1 MLNLDYRFSMNRSV
15 LILLA
20 SLLLLGPVSCASKK
34 PPPKPEPP
42 PFAGETA
49 TLSITNGIHILS
61 QVPLPLGFAPAAGR
75 SPMWLQNGQEIGIV
89 GKVGADTVVLG
100 YGGQKWQTSRVLA
113 ADTGPNAAEQGRIV
127 DVAPSPD
134 GMTLAIAEVIPGQN
148 RLDIVLRDL
157 IAVGPG
163 NPIASF
169 DGEFDSAT
177 LAWLNNGTVALALR
191 AHPEMSPPPAPP
203 PAYGEEAE
211 PPPKPAESLQLIVV
225 TGTGSVAPLDIK
237 CPMSPLSWSAN
248 AVFAVGSG
256 DREVPPIII
265 DRRNSECR
273 QFGAVGPIR
282 VLDWDEDEEG
292 TFLYIKPDPMTG
304 SSAVYRYNIDT
315 GHEKQVAI
323 STGAAAFTSGGTV
336 IVEGNQ
342 SLTLRMAAERPN
354 EPLHAQIA
362 ISQPEQGEVQ
372 FKPLGFDTTPPMLAA
387 SSLTYSE
394 TIDAA
399 TIQTFAPGTPTMWR
413 KIINYSIANQSA
425 FLLATGAAR
434 GVVDMS
440 WSIHGRWLAIVDG
453 DQFKSMLTV
462 IVPPQ

>member
-15 LILLA
+15 LIPLA

-34 PPPKPEPP
+34 PPPKPVPP
-42 PFAGETA
+42 PFAGKTA
-49 TLSITNGIHILS
+49 TLSITNGIQILS
-61 QVPLPLGFAPAAGR
+61 QVTLPAGFAPSPERG
-75 SPMWLQNGQEIGIV
+75 PMWLQNGQEVGIV
-89 GKVGADTVVLG
+89 GEVGRDTVVLG
-100 YGGQKWQTSRVLA
+100 YSGQQWKTGRILA
-113 ADTGPNAAEQGRIV
+113 ADSGPGAAERGRIV
-127 DVAPSPD
+127 DVAASPD
-134 GMTLAIAEVIPGQN
+134 GMTLAIAEVIPSQR
-148 RLDIVLRDL
+148 RLDVVLRDL

-191 AHPEMSPPPAPP
+191 AHPETSPPPAPP
-203 PAYGEEAE
+203 PGSESEV
-211 PPPKPAESLQLIVV
+211 PPKPAESLQLIVV

-273 QFGAVGPIR
+273 QFGSVGPIR

-292 TFLYIKPDPMTG
+292 TFLYIKPDPTTG
-304 SSAVYRYNIDT
+304 GSGVYRHNIDT
-315 GHEKQVAI
+315 GRDKLVAI
-323 STGAAAFTSGGTV
+323 STGAAAFTNGGTV

-342 SLTLRMAAERPN
+342 KLTLRMAAERPN
-354 EPLHAQIA
+354 LSLPAQIA

-372 FKPLGFDTTPPMLAA
+372 FKPLGFNTTAPMLAA
-387 SSLTYSE
+387 SSLTYSD

-399 TIQTFAPGTPTMWR
+399 AIQTFAPGAPTSWR
-413 KIINYSIANQSA
+413 KIINYSIPNQSA
-425 FLLATGAAR
+425 FLVATGAAR

>member
-34 PPPKPEPP
+34 PPPKPVPP

-61 QVPLPLGFAPAAGR
+61 QAPLPLGFAPSGR

-89 GKVGADTVVLG
+89 GKIGGGTVVLG
-100 YGGQKWQTSRVLA
+100 YGGRNWQTNRVLA
-113 ADTGPNAAEQGRIV
+113 ADTGSNAAEQGRIV

-148 RLDIVLRDL
+148 RLDVILRDL

-191 AHPEMSPPPAPP
+191 VHPESSPPPAPP
-203 PAYGEEAE
+203 PGDESE

-265 DRRNSECR
+265 DRRNSACR
-273 QFGAVGPIR
+273 QFGSVGPIR
-282 VLDWDEDEEG
+282 VLDWDSDEEG

-304 SSAVYRYNIDT
+304 SSSVYRYNIDT
-315 GHEKQVAI
+315 GREKLVAI
-323 STGAAAFTSGGTV
+323 STGAASFTSGGTV

-342 SLTLRMAAERPN
+342 NLTLRMATERPDM
-354 EPLHAQIA
+354 PVHAQIA

-372 FKPLGFDTTPPMLAA
+372 FKPLGFDTTAPMLAA
-387 SSLTYSE
+387 SSLTYSD

-399 TIQTFAPGTPTMWR
+399 AIQTFAPGSPTTWR
-413 KIINYSIANQSA
+413 KIISYSVPNESA

-434 GVVDMS
+434 GPLGMS

>member
-1 MLNLDYRFSMNRSV
+1 MLSLDYRFSMNRSV

-34 PPPKPEPP
+34 PPPKPVPP

-61 QVPLPLGFAPAAGR
+61 QVNLPAGFAPSGR
-75 SPMWLQNGQEIGIV
+75 SPMWLQNGQEIGVV
-89 GKVGADTVVLG
+89 GKNGRATVVLG
-100 YGGQKWQTSRVLA
+100 YSGQQWKTGRVLA

-127 DVAPSPD
+127 DVAASPD
-134 GMTLAIAEVIPGQN
+134 GMTLAIAEVIPGQK
-148 RLDIVLRDL
+148 RLDVVLRDL

-191 AHPEMSPPPAPP
+191 AHPQTSPRPADESESPPKTP
-203 PAYGEEAE
+203 
-211 PPPKPAESLQLIVV
+211 ESLQLIVV

-273 QFGAVGPIR
+273 QFSTVGPIR

-292 TFLYIKPDPMTG
+292 TFLYIKPDPATG
-304 SSAVYRYNIDT
+304 SSGVYRYNIDT
-315 GHEKQVAI
+315 GHEKLVAI
-323 STGAAAFTSGGTV
+323 STGAAKFTSGGTV

-342 SLTLRMAAERPN
+342 NLTFRMATERPDL
-354 EPLHAQIA
+354 PVHAQIA

-372 FKPLGFDTTPPMLAA
+372 FKPLGFDTTAPMLAA
-387 SSLTYSE
+387 SSLTYSD

-399 TIQTFAPGTPTMWR
+399 AIQTFAPGTPTAWR
-413 KIINYSIANQSA
+413 KIINYSVPNQSA

-434 GVVDMS
+434 GTLGMS

-453 DQFKSMLTV
+453 DQFNSMLTV

>member
-34 PPPKPEPP
+34 PPPKPVPP

-61 QVPLPLGFAPAAGR
+61 QVPLPLGFAPSGR

-89 GKVGADTVVLG
+89 GKIGGGTVVLG
-100 YGGQKWQTSRVLA
+100 YGGQNWQTNRVLA
-113 ADTGPNAAEQGRIV
+113 ADTGSNAAEQGRIV

-148 RLDIVLRDL
+148 RLDVILRDL

-191 AHPEMSPPPAPP
+191 VHPESSPPPAPP
-203 PAYGEEAE
+203 PGDESE

-265 DRRNSECR
+265 DRRNSACR
-273 QFGAVGPIR
+273 QFGSVGPIR
-282 VLDWDEDEEG
+282 VLDWDSDEEG

-304 SSAVYRYNIDT
+304 SSSVYRYNIDT
-315 GHEKQVAI
+315 GREKLVAI
-323 STGAAAFTSGGTV
+323 STGAASFTSGGTV

-342 SLTLRMAAERPN
+342 NLTLRMATERPDM
-354 EPLHAQIA
+354 PVHAQIA

-372 FKPLGFDTTPPMLAA
+372 FKPLGFDTTAPMLAA
-387 SSLTYSE
+387 SSLTYSD

-399 TIQTFAPGTPTMWR
+399 AIQTFAPGWPTTWR
-413 KIINYSIANQSA
+413 KIINYSVPNESA

-434 GVVDMS
+434 GPLGMS
-440 WSIHGRWLAIVDG
+440 WSIHGRWLALVDG

>member
-34 PPPKPEPP
+34 PPPKPVPP

-61 QVPLPLGFAPAAGR
+61 QVDLPAGFAPSGR

-89 GKVGADTVVLG
+89 GKIGRDTVVLG

-113 ADTGPNAAEQGRIV
+113 ADTGQNAAEQGRIV

-134 GMTLAIAEVIPGQN
+134 GMTLAVAEVIPGQN
-148 RLDIVLRDL
+148 RLDVILRDL

-177 LAWLNNGTVALALR
+177 LAWLNTGTVALALR
-191 AHPEMSPPPAPP
+191 AHPETSPPPAPP
-203 PAYGEEAE
+203 PGDESEA
-211 PPPKPAESLQLIVV
+211 PPKPAESLQLIVV

-265 DRRNSECR
+265 DRRNSACR
-273 QFGAVGPIR
+273 QFGTVGPIR

-292 TFLYIKPDPMTG
+292 TFLYIKPDPLTG
-304 SSAVYRYNIDT
+304 SSGVYRYNIDA
-315 GHEKQVAI
+315 GREKLVAI

-342 SLTLRMAAERPN
+342 NLTLRMAVERPDM
-354 EPLHAQIA
+354 PVHAQIA

-372 FKPLGFDTTPPMLAA
+372 FKPLGFDTTAPMLAA
-387 SSLTYSE
+387 SSLTYSD

-399 TIQTFAPGTPTMWR
+399 AIQTFAPGTPTTWR
-413 KIINYSIANQSA
+413 KIINYSVPNESA
-425 FLLATGAAR
+425 FLLATGAAH
-434 GVVDMS
+434 GTLGMS